1 MRSTSPVGLAEVA
14 ARAGVSK
21 ATASKVFNGR
31 ADVADDTR
39 VRVTAVANELG
50 YLPPAWQ
57 PPKSRPQLWVAITTL
72 VNPYTGTLLD
82 GLLAEAE
89 TLGALV
95 VVGQTSRESA
105 APASQG
111 GTPGWMRLG
120 LDHRADGF
128 ILVTTPVTDEHL
140 RIARSRDLPV
150 VVVDPMGSVPEGA
163 LNVGST
169 NWRGGVQ
176 ATEHLLQLGHRR
188 IACVGVPAE
197 STPGI
202 ERLAGYRSALE
213 AAGVPSDPSLIRN
226 GRYVFGDGLA
236 VRSLLETPDR
246 PTAVFAANDQVACGV
261 LEAARLAG
269 LSVPGDLSVVGFD
282 DTLTASVSAPP
293 LTTVR
298 QPLTDMGRLAAR
310 ACINALRGDT
320 PIGSDVQ
327 LATTLVVR
335 GSTGPAPRR

>member
-1 MRSTSPVGLAEVA
+1 MRTTSTVGLAEVA

-31 ADVADDTR
+31 SDVADDTR
-39 VRVTAVANELG
+39 VRVTAAAGELG
-50 YLPPAWQ
+50 YRPPAWQ
-57 PPKSRPQLWVAITTL
+57 PPKLGPQLWVAITTL
-72 VNPYTGTLLD
+72 QNPYAGTLLD
-82 GLLAEAE
+82 GLLAESDA
-89 TLGALV
+89 LGALV
-95 VVGQTSRESA
+95 VVGQWSRESP
-105 APASQG
+105 APAPRG
-111 GTPGWMRLG
+111 GTPAWMRRG

-150 VVVDPMGSVPEGA
+150 VVVDPMGPVPEGA
-163 LNVGST
+163 LSVGST

-176 ATEHLLQLGHRR
+176 ATEHLLHLGHRR

-202 ERLAGYRSALE
+202 ERLAGYRSALD
-213 AAGVPSDPSLIRN
+213 AAGVPNDPSLIRN
-226 GRYVFGDGLA
+226 GHYLFADGLA
-236 VRSLLETPDR
+236 LRSLLEGPDR

-282 DTLTASVSAPP
+282 DTLTASVTAPP

-298 QPLTDMGRLAAR
+298 QPLANMGQLAAR
-310 ACINALRGDT
+310 ACINALRGTT

-335 GSTGPAPRR
+335 GSTGPAPGR